1 MMPSVPVS
9 KQNTGTLKF
18 LIITDLG
25 EVLYNLP
32 KKLISKGS
40 PASCH
45 DTETG

>member
-1 MMPSVPVS
+1 MNPTEA
-9 KQNTGTLKF
+9 KRFN
-18 LIITDLG
+18 LIITDFG

-45 DTETG
+45 DTESG